1 MKIARLFAAACL
13 AVTCLVA
20 VALRPAPS
28 EAQHPPRAHGDP
40 REAIALAPAE
50 TAELLAGMRT
60 YLETIQGIV
69 TALAENDVKS
79 VAEIASRSGARM
91 LSDVSPLTGLKTPI
105 GFTSMS
111 LDTHDKFDRLAD
123 AARRG
128 TSRSEVLAA
137 LRDIMG
143 NCISCHAAYRL
154 AP

>member
-1 MKIARLFAAACL
+1 MNYARLLAVACL
-13 AVTCLVA
+13 SAT
-20 VALRPAPS
+20 ALLPAPG
-28 EAQHPPRAHGDP
+28 EAQHPPRPDGDP
-40 REAIALAPAE
+40 REAIVLAPAE
-50 TAELLAGMRT
+50 TAELLTGMRT

-69 TALAENDVKS
+69 TALAENDIKS
-79 VAEIASRSGARM
+79 VAEIAPRSGARM
-91 LSDVSPLTGLKTPI
+91 LGGVSPLTGLKTPI

-128 TSRSEVLAA
+128 TSRSDVLAA